1 MLLYNV
7 HKESY
12 MVFLLYSHCFER
24 FPILIIA
31 NINEEEL
38 TGILVGSW
46 QEIDGPFEMS
56 VDCAVLM

>member
-1 MLLYNV
+1 
-7 HKESY
+7 